1 MLNIDFR
8 TTLIMK
14 APGEIHRGSNPC
26 RNAAESGSLSKIDAA
41 NLQKLKNEK
50 FTHIICLLEKA
61 HAKAISFYRE
71 KDFKVVH
78 FPIAD
83 YGAPNP
89 LELAGL
95 VKKIINLS
103 QDPKNKI
110 LVHCQG
116 GFGRTGLVLACHQR
130 AVTGCSGNEAIARIR
145 KLVPHSIETNLQENL
160 VRSFH
165 QIIAKENER
174 IKHIAKENKRIKHI
188 ERLEAQIAAL
198 GTGKSGRAKKSSLVL
213 QLREYSKGV

>member
-1 MLNIDFR
+1 MNIDYQ

-26 RNAAESGSLSKIDAA
+26 RSAAESGTLSIRDAA

-50 FTHIICLLEKA
+50 FTHIVCLLEKA
-61 HAKAISFYRE
+61 RAKAIPFYRE

-83 YGAPNP
+83 YGTPDP
-89 LELAGL
+89 FELAGL
-95 VKKIINLS
+95 VKKISNIA

-116 GFGRTGLVLACHQR
+116 GFGRTGLVLACLQR
-130 AVTGCSGNEAIARIR
+130 AVTGCSGNEAIAKIR
-145 KLVPHSIETNLQENL
+145 KLVPHSIETKPQENL
-160 VRSFH
+160 VRNFH
-165 QIIAKENER
+165 QVAQ
-174 IKHIAKENKRIKHI
+174 ENKRVKHI

-198 GTGKSGRAKKSSLVL
+198 GTGKSGRAKKSNLVL
-213 QLREYSKGV
+213 QLREYAKVV

>member
-1 MLNIDFR
+1 MNIDYR

-26 RNAAESGSLSKIDAA
+26 RSAAESGALSTRDAK
-41 NLQKLKNEK
+41 NLQKLKDQN
-50 FTHIICLLEKA
+50 FTHIICLLEKE

-71 KDFKVVH
+71 KGFKVVH
-78 FPIAD
+78 YPIKD
-83 YGAPNP
+83 YGTPDP
-89 LELAGL
+89 FELAGL
-95 VKKIINLS
+95 VKKISNIS

-130 AVTGCSGNEAIARIR
+130 VATGCSGNEAIARIR
-145 KLVPHSIETNLQENL
+145 KLVPHSIETKPQENL
-160 VRSFH
+160 VRNFH
-165 QIIAKENER
+165 QVAQ
-174 IKHIAKENKRIKHI
+174 ENKRVKHI

-198 GTGKSGRAKKSSLVL
+198 GTGKSGRAKKSNLVL